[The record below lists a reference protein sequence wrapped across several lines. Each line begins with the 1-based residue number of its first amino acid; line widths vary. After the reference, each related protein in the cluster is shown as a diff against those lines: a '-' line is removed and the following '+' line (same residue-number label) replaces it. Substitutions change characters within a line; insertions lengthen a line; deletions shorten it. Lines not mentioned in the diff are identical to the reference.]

1 MAKLVTASWDQR
13 SKHGRWPKRLQQGR
27 FAALM
32 LPALL
37 LGACVAPSAAP
48 ASPSSTVLPLAATA
62 TTSPTPKPTSTSTP
76 VPTAT
81 PVVSPH
87 GDTLVYNIGSEPA
100 SIDPARDRDTT
111 EDFVD
116 VQLNATLVIPDANLN
131 MKPGLAASWDLS
143 PDGLTY
149 TFHLRPDLKWSDGS
163 PLTASDFVYSF
174 TRLFRPP
181 VASPYTH
188 FISGIV
194 GAHAY
199 ATSTSTD
206 PAELAA
212 LRAAVGVTAPN
223 DSTLVIRLVQ
233 PEAFFLST
241 LADALAAPVKRSNV
255 QQYGAQAFQAPHEVG
270 SGPFILKSWAHHSS
284 MDLVP
289 NASYYG
295 GPPAIDLKLE
305 MIGETSATLAAYRGN
320 TIDTDGAVGLTAA
333 DMATVRADTQL
344 RNDLF
349 SYTELGTYFLQYDV
363 AQPPFDR
370 ALVRRALSYAI
381 DREALVRT
389 ALAGEGDPAAS
400 LVPPGMPGHL
410 PGLGQ
415 TYDLN
420 KAKALLALAGYP
432 GGHGLPTNLVASYN
446 NLPAWTRVMQF
457 MRTEFSAVGLTIQLN
472 PLDSASYFSAMRQ
485 HPSPMFRSGWL
496 SDYPD
501 PNDWY
506 GLFVT
511 GATQNV
517 GQWSNARYDDL
528 VRQAAQ
534 DLNQAERMQLYNQ
547 AAQILM
553 SDPPASW
560 WYYPRRY
567 RLVKPWVRGMVTTG
581 MDGGLPGKY
590 FIKDVTIAFG

>member
-1 MAKLVTASWDQR
+1 M
-13 SKHGRWPKRLQQGR
+13 
-27 FAALM
+27 
-32 LPALL
+32 
-37 LGACVAPSAAP
+37 
-48 ASPSSTVLPLAATA
+48 
-62 TTSPTPKPTSTSTP
+62 
-76 VPTAT
+76 PTAT

-87 GDTLVYNIGSEPA
+87 GDTLVFNIGSEPA

-116 VQLNATLVIPDANLN
+116 VQLNATLVVPDVNLN

-149 TFHLRPDLKWSDGS
+149 TFHLRPNLTWSDGS

-174 TRLFRPP
+174 KRLFHPP
-181 VASPYTH
+181 AASPYTQ

-194 GAHAY
+194 GARAY

-206 PAELAA
+206 PAALAA
-212 LRAAVGVTAPN
+212 LRAVVGVTAPD
-223 DSTLVIRLVQ
+223 DSTLVIRLAQ

-241 LADALAAPVKRSNV
+241 LANALTAPVNQANV
-255 QQYGAQAFQAPHEVG
+255 EKYGAQAFEPSHEVG
-270 SGPFILKSWAHHSS
+270 SGPFILKSWAHNSR
-284 MDLVP
+284 MELVP
-289 NASYYG
+289 NVYYYG
-295 GPPAIDLKLE
+295 GPPGIDLELA
-305 MIGETSATLAAYRGN
+305 MIGETSATLAAYRAN
-320 TIDTDGAVGLTAA
+320 SIDTDGAVALTAA
-333 DMATVRADTQL
+333 DLATVRADAQL

-363 AQPPFDR
+363 AQPPFDS
-370 ALVRRALSYAI
+370 ALVRQALGYAI
-381 DREALVRT
+381 DRRALVRT

-410 PGLGQ
+410 PGPGQ
-415 TYDLN
+415 MYDPN

-432 GGHGLPTNLVASYN
+432 GGQGLPTNLAASYN
-446 NLPAWTRVMQF
+446 NLPTWTKVMQF
-457 MRTEFSAVGLTIQLN
+457 VRTELQAVGLTIQLN
-472 PLDSASYFSAMRQ
+472 PIDSASYFSAMRQ
-485 HPSPMFRSGWL
+485 HPSPLFRSGWL

-511 GATQNV
+511 GASQNV
-517 GQWSNARYDDL
+517 GQWSNARYDEL

-534 DLNQAERMQLYNQ
+534 ELNQAKRMQLYNQ
-547 AAQILM
+547 AAAILM
-553 SDPPASW
+553 TDPPASW
-560 WYYPRRY
+560 WYHPRRY
-567 RLVKPWVRGMVTTG
+567 RLVKPWVRGIVTTG